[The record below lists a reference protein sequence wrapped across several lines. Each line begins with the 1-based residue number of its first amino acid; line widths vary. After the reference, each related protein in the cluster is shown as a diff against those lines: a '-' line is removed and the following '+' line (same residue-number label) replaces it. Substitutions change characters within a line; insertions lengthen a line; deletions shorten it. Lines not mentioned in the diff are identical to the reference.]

1 MKKAKRLLAV
11 LLAAVMLISA
21 ACLPTYAYKAES
33 VLGDGSIAPNSNYHI
48 PYQGSDGKYYF
59 SYEQGV
65 AYVLDLVDNMLAEA
79 NLTMTCDELNTMA
92 NIGINVFTSDAFLN
106 LDDFLLDAGNPKGL
120 LDFRSIDALVRT
132 LIGAIT
138 CIKKSPTTEFF
149 GPLLG
154 DLRDSTNGLNREGL
168 TSEKNRVDSDDRE
181 VLEMLI
187 LWLYNNRNLLTKV
200 VAGTFNWGSLLNKLL
215 IGNVP
220 LLADVGGFLKLTLYQ
235 ELIDGSVTAIPA
247 GETLDTGVQK
257 LLNWALI
264 EGTGE
269 TAETGALSVLGEN
282 FEPLMPAVGNQP
294 GGVDITATAVQEDRD
309 GDGALEDCTMNT
321 YQLVHNIIRGLLD
334 GMLAPMLSDVLIDA
348 LDIEITDQYPM
359 GDPAMLSD
367 VMFNTIIGAVE
378 GLAVQNGAPAP
389 TYTDEE
395 NSTPVGKI
403 NALLDWF
410 FNDGGLDTFI
420 KIDYLGIHI
429 QDNLMSLLGDIA
441 RLAINLLPGMGV
453 FESSA
458 SLAYSADDLNRV
470 WYYDA
475 NLNLVAQED
484 ETKVDKTY
492 VTYETGEVIY
502 PTEKQVINEVETI
515 TAYSYLSTDMPVNT
529 TDEKGANYVNP
540 ALVRPNYEITK
551 SQVFACLVKMAMND
565 MIDGCYFPEWTQDIP
580 SVLAYGFAGLAA
592 TKVPENNYYA
602 RLDAYH
608 DVTVNGEAANLVDTS
623 GKTIEP
629 LPYTIDKYGVTIP
642 KAALDIIA
650 SFGAARLNG
659 VFQLNS
665 VYFDTDTT
673 FEKFACEFLG
683 WGFTNYMPILT
694 GTLDSATG
702 TLVGDGTWKDA
713 MNTFNNA
720 IYSDY
725 TKHIFKE
732 TANFDAIYDLID
744 ATLFK
749 LIPVS
754 WMPNITGSFQ
764 FINEWL
770 LGNLIEFDL
779 QGILDLLSVNTAAD
793 AELNQPLLTVLLR
806 VIDRVFAMIFNDNGL
821 LLPNGRTNVVKNNN
835 ITSITTLDALLNSS
849 GGDNDSLPVL
859 VMNLLVNLE
868 KYKVGILSTALP
880 LIVAQI
886 YEKPYD
892 QEYLG
897 SKGVAYYKVD
907 DLDRYIKSFTE
918 NINATKGVTFTNRD
932 DARAAVDGNATAVKN
947 ADGITYDI
955 KLSNGAIYG
964 NYPDMA
970 SAMDIINALKNA
982 YVFEKTSDDGTTTYT
997 VYLRKSYLDS
1007 ATATPA
1013 TETIDGYED
1022 SYTVYSNF
1030 SKAELTPRSTS
1041 YPFAAYD
1048 SAYRFYEFEDFASAN
1063 YVYRNSNESIDE
1075 AERFV
1080 STYNNFPVN
1089 DLPAAYGTWMN
1100 YSIKARLRAAGLY
1113 DSNDDGL
1120 IVNSDTDAGY
1130 DATNPNIDGDPG
1142 IPNAM
1147 YPFSTTATTSFT
1159 YYDEKTGEN
1168 ITVTMNTVTPE
1179 AYEQLSMAI
1188 AYGNDSAND
1197 VELTTIE
1204 KEALVRLA
1212 LGTINFDITP
1222 TITVNEDGT
1231 ETETFHTGS
1240 FQWDGL
1246 SEAQLASIDTFCAS
1260 NGYKFVYDTA
1270 AGTYTITRS
1279 AFKVFDSNFTLGTAD
1294 VSTTPLADVSSYT
1307 AVKEANR
1314 TYAQKTEI
1322 QLNESYADYVE
1333 NLYANRRSLYN
1344 KIDYISYRYEMAEA
1358 SRTNAGFDTTM
1369 LKWVLNL
1376 TASAYKDTKTK
1387 RRNCVFTGAVDSTTN
1402 EAITTKAYTATT
1414 YSKFREAY
1422 DFGTSLVAAVE
1433 SQSLAAG
1440 ITQSMISEAYYGILE
1455 TYKGLLPF
1463 TGPADMTQ
1471 LLAYIKVAT
1480 DILTDPNKDDPV
1492 LGYESSGLDV
1502 LRSTLTDAETVRDDD
1517 TIDCESQQTVDNM
1530 AALLNQAIQ
1539 NLVYKTVPSI
1549 IPSTDDPDSTV
1560 STKETSN
1567 VNNRI
1572 VGQVFGL
1579 SEGVGAIMSAIDI
1592 VGMREDAAI
1601 GSTVTITPSGR
1612 GNGTGAYYR
1621 GTVKGQERFRYYAVV
1636 YGDLNGDARVDGT
1649 DATALE
1655 YYMLTNDV
1663 LSASVMGSAKYEAAD
1678 ANHDGVVD
1686 QSDVATIVKH
1696 YTFKES
1702 IDQTVHSTN

>member
-1 MKKAKRLLAV
+1 M
-11 LLAAVMLISA
+11 
-21 ACLPTYAYKAES
+21 
-33 VLGDGSIAPNSNYHI
+33 
-48 PYQGSDGKYYF
+48 
-59 SYEQGV
+59 
-65 AYVLDLVDNMLAEA
+65 
-79 NLTMTCDELNTMA
+79 
-92 NIGINVFTSDAFLN
+92 
-106 LDDFLLDAGNPKGL
+106 
-120 LDFRSIDALVRT
+120 
-132 LIGAIT
+132 
-138 CIKKSPTTEFF
+138 
-149 GPLLG
+149 
-154 DLRDSTNGLNREGL
+154 
-168 TSEKNRVDSDDRE
+168 
-181 VLEMLI
+181 
-187 LWLYNNRNLLTKV
+187 
-200 VAGTFNWGSLLNKLL
+200 
-215 IGNVP
+215 
-220 LLADVGGFLKLTLYQ
+220 
-235 ELIDGSVTAIPA
+235 
-247 GETLDTGVQK
+247 
-257 LLNWALI
+257 
-264 EGTGE
+264 
-269 TAETGALSVLGEN
+269 
-282 FEPLMPAVGNQP
+282 
-294 GGVDITATAVQEDRD
+294 
-309 GDGALEDCTMNT
+309 
-321 YQLVHNIIRGLLD
+321 
-334 GMLAPMLSDVLIDA
+334 
-348 LDIEITDQYPM
+348 
-359 GDPAMLSD
+359 
-367 VMFNTIIGAVE
+367 
-378 GLAVQNGAPAP
+378 
-389 TYTDEE
+389 
-395 NSTPVGKI
+395 
-403 NALLDWF
+403 
-410 FNDGGLDTFI
+410 
-420 KIDYLGIHI
+420 
-429 QDNLMSLLGDIA
+429 
-441 RLAINLLPGMGV
+441 
-453 FESSA
+453 
-458 SLAYSADDLNRV
+458 
-470 WYYDA
+470 
-475 NLNLVAQED
+475 
-484 ETKVDKTY
+484 
-492 VTYETGEVIY
+492 
-502 PTEKQVINEVETI
+502 
-515 TAYSYLSTDMPVNT
+515 
-529 TDEKGANYVNP
+529 
-540 ALVRPNYEITK
+540 
-551 SQVFACLVKMAMND
+551 
-565 MIDGCYFPEWTQDIP
+565 
-580 SVLAYGFAGLAA
+580 
-592 TKVPENNYYA
+592 
-602 RLDAYH
+602 
-608 DVTVNGEAANLVDTS
+608 
-623 GKTIEP
+623 
-629 LPYTIDKYGVTIP
+629 
-642 KAALDIIA
+642 
-650 SFGAARLNG
+650 
-659 VFQLNS
+659 FQLNS
-665 VYFDTDTT
+665 LRFDTDTT
-673 FEKFACEFLG
+673 LEKFACEFLG
-683 WGFTNYMPILT
+683 WGFTRYMPMLT

-713 MNTFNNA
+713 MNTFINA

-725 TKHIFKE
+725 TNHVFKE

-779 QGILDLLSVNTAAD
+779 QGILDLLSVNTASD

-806 VIDRVFAMIFNDNGL
+806 VIDRVLAMVFNDHGL

-835 ITSITTLDALLNSS
+835 ITSITSLDALMATGSETA
-849 GGDNDSLPVL
+849 SLPVL
-859 VMNLLVNLE
+859 VDNLLMYLE
-868 KYKVGILSTALP
+868 TYKVMLLSTALP
-880 LIVAQI
+880 LIVAQV
-886 YEKPYD
+886 YEKPY
-892 QEYLG
+892 QEEYLG
-897 SKGVAYYKVD
+897 AKGVAYYKVD
-907 DLDRYIKSFTE
+907 DLDRYVKSFTE

-982 YVFEKTSDDGTTTYT
+982 YVFEKTADDGTTTYT

-1013 TETIDGYED
+1013 TETIDGYND
-1022 SYTVYSNF
+1022 SYSVYSNF
-1030 SKAELTPRSTS
+1030 SKAELTPRSTT
-1041 YPFAAYD
+1041 YPFASYD
-1048 SAYRFYEFEDFASAN
+1048 SSYRFYEFEDFASAN
-1063 YVYRNSNESIDE
+1063 YVYRNTKEAIKD

-1080 STYNNFPVN
+1080 SSYNSFPKS

-1120 IVNSDTDAGY
+1120 IVNSNTDAGY

-1142 IPNAM
+1142 IPDAM
-1147 YPFSTTATTSFT
+1147 YPFSTTTATAFT
-1159 YYDEKTGEN
+1159 YYDSKTGEN

-1188 AYGNDSAND
+1188 AYGNDAAND

-1204 KEALVRLA
+1204 KEDLVRLA

-1222 TITVNEDGT
+1222 TLNADGT
-1231 ETETFHTGS
+1231 ESYHTGS

-1307 AVKEANR
+1307 AVKETNR
-1314 TYAQKTEI
+1314 TYAQKTVI

-1358 SRTNAGFDTTM
+1358 VRPNKGFDTTM

-1376 TASAYKDTKTK
+1376 TSSAYKDSKTK
-1387 RRNCVFTGAVDSTTN
+1387 RRNCVLVGVDGEN
-1402 EAITTKAYTATT
+1402 IITTKAYTATT

-1433 SQSLAAG
+1433 SHALGTG

-1471 LLAYIKVAT
+1471 LLAYIQVAT
-1480 DILTDPNKDDPV
+1480 DIMNDPNRNDPV
-1492 LGYESSGLDV
+1492 LGYKSGLDV
-1502 LRSTLTDAETVRDDD
+1502 LESTLADAIVVSKDE
-1517 TIDCESQQTVDNM
+1517 TIDCESQNIVDNM

-1539 NLVYKTVPSI
+1539 NLVYNTVPSI

-1560 STKETSN
+1560 STIERSN

-1572 VGQVFGL
+1572 VGQVIGL

-1592 VGMREDAAI
+1592 VGMREDSAI
-1601 GSTVTITPSGR
+1601 GSTVSITPSSR

-1621 GTVKGQERFRYYAVV
+1621 GTVKGQERFRYFAVV

-1655 YYMLTNDV
+1655 YYMLSNDV
-1663 LSASVMGSAKYEAAD
+1663 LTASVMGSAKFEAAD

>member
-11 LLAAVMLISA
+11 LLAAVMLASA

-33 VLGDGSIAPNSNYHI
+33 VLGDGSISPNDNYHI

-59 SYEQGV
+59 SYEQGA
-65 AYVLDLVDNMLAEA
+65 AYVLDLLDNLLKDA
-79 NLTMTCDELNTMA
+79 NIVISGDELNDLA
-92 NIGINVFTSDAFLN
+92 GLNVT
-106 LDDFLLDAGNPKGL
+106 GL
-120 LDFRSIDALVRT
+120 LAVNKLCGPNGAGENGDYIDLRSIDNLVWT
-132 LIGAIT
+132 ITGLIMDLDEAFLVGVANV
-138 CIKKSPTTEFF
+138 FNAF
-149 GPLLG
+149 G
-154 DLRDSTNGLNREGL
+154 DLLKGDAKIHSDGLSRSINRTDST
-168 TSEKNRVDSDDRE
+168 DRE

-187 LWLYNNRNLLTKV
+187 LWLNNMRPALRKI
-200 VAGTFNWGSLLNKLL
+200 VAGTYNWGALDSAIPDMIKD
-215 IGNVP
+215 
-220 LLADVGGFLKLTLYQ
+220 LAGFLKLTLYQ
-235 ELIDGSVTAIPA
+235 LLVNDSATEIPA
-247 GETLDTGVQK
+247 GETLDGAVQQ

-269 TAETGALSVLGEN
+269 TAETGALSLLGPN
-282 FEPLMPAVGNQP
+282 HTALMPAVGDQP
-294 GGVDITATAVQEDRD
+294 GGIDITATPIQADRD
-309 GDGALEDCTMNT
+309 GDGAIEDCTMNT
-321 YQLVHNIIRGLLD
+321 YQLVHNIIRGVLD

-348 LDIEITDQYPM
+348 LDIEITEQYPM

-389 TYTDEE
+389 TYTEEE

-410 FNDGGLDTFI
+410 FNGGGLDTFI

-502 PTEKQVINEVETI
+502 PTAKKVINEVETI
-515 TAYSYLSTDMPVNT
+515 TAYSYLSTDMPVNI
-529 TDEKGANYVNP
+529 TDERGSNYVDP
-540 ALVRPNYEITK
+540 DLIRPNYEITK
-551 SQVFACLVKMAMND
+551 SQVFACLVKMMLND

-592 TKVPENNYYA
+592 TKIPENNYYA

-608 DVTVNGEAANLVDTS
+608 DVTVNGEAANLVDAS

-650 SFGAARLNG
+650 SFGASRLNG
-659 VFQLNS
+659 VFQLNG

-673 FEKFACEFLG
+673 LEKFACEFLG
-683 WGFTNYMPILT
+683 WGFTRYMPMLT
-694 GTLDSATG
+694 GTLDPSTG

-725 TKHIFKE
+725 TNHVFKE

-744 ATLFK
+744 ETLFK

-754 WMPNITGSFQ
+754 WMPNMTGSFQ

-779 QGILDLLSVNTAAD
+779 QGILDLLSVNTASD

-806 VIDRVFAMIFNDNGL
+806 VIDRVLAIVFNDHGL
-821 LLPNGRTNVVKNNN
+821 LLPNGRTNVVKSNN
-835 ITSITTLDALLNSS
+835 ITNITSLDALLA
-849 GGDNDSLPVL
+849 GGDVSASLPVL
-859 VMNLLVNLE
+859 VDNLLMYLE
-868 KYKVGILSTALP
+868 TYKVMLLSTALP

-886 YEKPYD
+886 YEKPYQ

-970 SAMDIINALKNA
+970 AATDIINALKNA
-982 YVFEKTSDDGTTTYT
+982 YVFEKTADDGTTTYT
-997 VYLRKSYLDS
+997 VYLRKSYLDC
-1007 ATATPA
+1007 AKADPA
-1013 TETIDGYED
+1013 TETIDGYKD

-1041 YPFAAYD
+1041 YPFVSYD
-1048 SAYRFYEFEDFASAN
+1048 SAYRFYEYEDFAAAN
-1063 YVYRNSNESIDE
+1063 YVYGNAKDAVSD

-1080 STYNNFPVN
+1080 STYNSFPKN

-1100 YSIKARLRAAGLY
+1100 YSIKSRLRAAGLY

-1120 IVNSDTDAGY
+1120 IVNSSTDAGY

-1142 IPNAM
+1142 IPSAM
-1147 YPFSTTATTSFT
+1147 YPFSTTAATAFT
-1159 YYDEKTGEN
+1159 YYDSKTGEN

-1188 AYGNDSAND
+1188 AYGNDPAND
-1197 VELTTIE
+1197 VELSTIE

-1222 TITVNEDGT
+1222 SITVNEDGT
-1231 ETETFHTGS
+1231 ETETYHTGS
-1240 FQWDGL
+1240 FKWDGL
-1246 SEAQLASIDTFCAS
+1246 SADQLATIDTFCAS

-1279 AFKVFDSNFTLGTAD
+1279 AFKVFDSNFTLGTVD

-1307 AVKEANR
+1307 AVKETDR
-1314 TYAQKTEI
+1314 TYAQKTVI

-1344 KIDYISYRYEMAEA
+1344 KIDYISYRYEMAET
-1358 SRTNAGFDTTM
+1358 SRTNSGFDTTM

-1440 ITQSMISEAYYGILE
+1440 ITQAMISEAYYGILE

-1471 LLAYIKVAT
+1471 LLAYIKVAEE
-1480 DILTDPNKDDPV
+1480 IIADPNKDDPV

-1539 NLVYKTVPSI
+1539 NLVYNTVPSI

-1601 GSTVTITPSGR
+1601 GSTVSITPSSR

-1621 GTVKGQERFRYYAVV
+1621 GTVKGQERFRYFAVV

-1663 LSASVMGSAKYEAAD
+1663 LTAAVMGSAKFEAAD

>member
-33 VLGDGSIAPNSNYHI
+33 VLGDGSISPNDNYHI
-48 PYQGSDGKYYF
+48 PHQGSDGKYYF
-59 SYEQGV
+59 SYEQGA
-65 AYVLDLVDNMLAEA
+65 AYVLDLLDNLLKDA
-79 NLTMTCDELNTMA
+79 NIVITGKELNDLA
-92 NIGINVFTSDAFLN
+92 GLNVT
-106 LDDFLLDAGNPKGL
+106 GL
-120 LDFRSIDALVRT
+120 LAVNKLCGPNGAGENGDYIDLRSIDNLVWT
-132 LIGAIT
+132 ITGLIMDLDEAFLVGVANV
-138 CIKKSPTTEFF
+138 FNAF
-149 GPLLG
+149 G
-154 DLRDSTNGLNREGL
+154 DLLEGSAKIHSDGLSRSINRTDS
-168 TSEKNRVDSDDRE
+168 SDKE

-187 LWLYNNRNLLTKV
+187 LWLNNMRPALRKI
-200 VAGTFNWGSLLNKLL
+200 VAGTYNWGALNSAIPAMIKDL
-215 IGNVP
+215 
-220 LLADVGGFLKLTLYQ
+220 GGYLKLTLYK
-235 ELIDGSVTAIPA
+235 LLVNDSATVIPA
-247 GETLDTGVQK
+247 GETLDSAVQQ

-264 EGTGE
+264 EGTGD
-269 TAETGALSVLGEN
+269 TAETGALSLLGSN
-282 FEPLMPAVGNQP
+282 HTALMPAVGNQP
-294 GGVDITATAVQEDRD
+294 GGVDITATPIQADRD
-309 GDGALEDCTMNT
+309 GDGAVEDCTMNT
-321 YQLVHNIIRGLLD
+321 YQLVNNILKGVLD
-334 GMLAPMLSDVLIDA
+334 GMLAPMLSDVLVDA
-348 LDIEITDQYPM
+348 LDIEITEQYPM

-389 TYTDEE
+389 TYTEEE

-420 KIDYLGIHI
+420 KIDYMGIHI

-458 SLAYSADDLNRV
+458 NLAYSSDDLNRV

-540 ALVRPNYEITK
+540 DLVRPNYEITK
-551 SQVFACLVKMAMND
+551 SQVYACLIKMALND

-608 DVTVNGEAANLVDTS
+608 DVTVNGEAANLVDAS

-629 LPYTIDKYGVTIP
+629 LPYTIDKHGVTIP
-642 KAALDIIA
+642 KAALDIVA

-665 VYFDTDTT
+665 LRFDTDTT
-673 FEKFACEFLG
+673 LEKFACEFLG
-683 WGFTNYMPILT
+683 WGFTRYMPMLT

-713 MNTFNNA
+713 MNTFINA

-725 TKHIFKE
+725 TNHVFKE

-754 WMPNITGSFQ
+754 WTPNITGSFQ

-779 QGILDLLSVNTAAD
+779 QGILNLLSVNTAAD

-806 VIDRVFAMIFNDNGL
+806 VIDRVLAMVFNDHGL
-821 LLPNGRTNVVKNNN
+821 LLPNGRTDVVKSNN
-835 ITSITTLDALLNSS
+835 ITNITSLDALMATGSETA
-849 GGDNDSLPVL
+849 SLPVL
-859 VMNLLVNLE
+859 VDNLLMYLE
-868 KYKVGILSTALP
+868 TYKVMLLSTALP

-982 YVFEKTSDDGTTTYT
+982 YVFEKTADDGTTTYT

-1007 ATATPA
+1007 ATAAPA

-1030 SKAELTPRSTS
+1030 SKADLTPRSTS
-1041 YPFAAYD
+1041 YPFASYD
-1048 SAYRFYEFEDFASAN
+1048 SSYRFYEFEDFASAN
-1063 YVYRNSNESIDE
+1063 YVYRNANEAIKD

-1080 STYNNFPVN
+1080 SSYNSFPKS

-1120 IVNSDTDAGY
+1120 IVNSNTDAGY

-1142 IPNAM
+1142 IPDAM
-1147 YPFSTTATTSFT
+1147 YPFSTTTATAFT
-1159 YYDEKTGEN
+1159 YYDSKTGEN

-1188 AYGNDSAND
+1188 AYGNDAAND

-1204 KEALVRLA
+1204 KEDLVRLA

-1222 TITVNEDGT
+1222 TLNADGT
-1231 ETETFHTGS
+1231 ESYHTGS

-1307 AVKEANR
+1307 AVKETNR
-1314 TYAQKTEI
+1314 TYAQKTVI

-1344 KIDYISYRYEMAEA
+1344 RIDYISYRYEMAEA
-1358 SRTNAGFDTTM
+1358 VRPNKGFDTTM

-1376 TASAYKDTKTK
+1376 TSSAYKDSKTK
-1387 RRNCVFTGAVDSTTN
+1387 RRNCVLVGVDGEN
-1402 EAITTKAYTATT
+1402 IITTKAYTATT

-1433 SQSLAAG
+1433 SQALGTG

-1471 LLAYIKVAT
+1471 LLAYIQVAT
-1480 DILTDPNKDDPV
+1480 DIMNDPNKNDPV
-1492 LGYESSGLDV
+1492 LGYASGLDV
-1502 LRSTLTDAETVRDDD
+1502 LESTLADAIVVRDDD
-1517 TIDCESQQTVDNM
+1517 TIDCESQKTVDNM

-1539 NLVYKTVPSI
+1539 NLVYNTVPSI
-1549 IPSTDDPDSTV
+1549 IPSTEDTSSTV
-1560 STKETSN
+1560 STIETSN

-1572 VGQVFGL
+1572 VGQVIGL

-1592 VGMREDAAI
+1592 VGMREDSAI
-1601 GSTVTITPSGR
+1601 GSTVSITPSSR

-1621 GTVKGQERFRYYAVV
+1621 GTVKGQERFRYFAVV

-1655 YYMLTNDV
+1655 YYMLSNDV
-1663 LSASVMGSAKYEAAD
+1663 LTASVMGSAKFEAAD
-1678 ANHDGVVD
+1678 ANHDGIVD
-1686 QSDVATIVKH
+1686 QSDVSTIVKH

>member
-11 LLAAVMLISA
+11 LLAAVMLASA

-33 VLGDGSIAPNSNYHI
+33 VLGDGSISPNDNYHI

-59 SYEQGV
+59 SYEQGA
-65 AYVLDLVDNMLAEA
+65 AYVLDLLDNLLKDA
-79 NLTMTCDELNTMA
+79 NIVISGDELNDLA
-92 NIGINVFTSDAFLN
+92 GLNVT
-106 LDDFLLDAGNPKGL
+106 GL
-120 LDFRSIDALVRT
+120 LAVNKLCGPNGAGENGDYIDLRSIDNLVWT
-132 LIGAIT
+132 ITGLIMDLDEAFLVGVANV
-138 CIKKSPTTEFF
+138 FNAF
-149 GPLLG
+149 G
-154 DLRDSTNGLNREGL
+154 DLLKGDAKIHSDGLSRSINRTDS
-168 TSEKNRVDSDDRE
+168 SDKE

-187 LWLYNNRNLLTKV
+187 LWLNNMRPALRKI
-200 VAGTFNWGSLLNKLL
+200 VAGTYNWGALDSAIPAMIKD
-215 IGNVP
+215 
-220 LLADVGGFLKLTLYQ
+220 LAGFLKLTLYQ
-235 ELIDGSVTAIPA
+235 LLVNDSATEIPA
-247 GETLDTGVQK
+247 GETLDGAVQQ

-269 TAETGALSVLGEN
+269 TAETGALSLLGPN
-282 FEPLMPAVGNQP
+282 HTALMPAVGDQP
-294 GGVDITATAVQEDRD
+294 GGIDITATPIQADRD
-309 GDGALEDCTMNT
+309 GDGAIEDCTMNT
-321 YQLVHNIIRGLLD
+321 YQLVHNIIRGVLD

-348 LDIEITDQYPM
+348 LDIEITEQYPM
-359 GDPAMLSD
+359 GDPAMLND

-389 TYTDEE
+389 TYTEEE

-410 FNDGGLDTFI
+410 FNGGGLDTFI

-502 PTEKQVINEVETI
+502 PTAKQVINEVETI

-529 TDEKGANYVNP
+529 TDERGSNYVDP
-540 ALVRPNYEITK
+540 DLIRPNYEITK
-551 SQVFACLVKMAMND
+551 SQVFACLVKMMLND

-592 TKVPENNYYA
+592 TKIPENNYYA

-608 DVTVNGEAANLVDTS
+608 DVTVNGEAANLVDAS

-650 SFGAARLNG
+650 SFGASRLNG
-659 VFQLNS
+659 VFQLNGR
-665 VYFDTDTT
+665 YFDTDTT
-673 FEKFACEFLG
+673 LEKFACEFLG
-683 WGFTNYMPILT
+683 WGFTRYMPMLT
-694 GTLDSATG
+694 GTLDPSTG

-725 TKHIFKE
+725 TNHVFKE

-744 ATLFK
+744 ETLFK

-779 QGILDLLSVNTAAD
+779 QGILNLLSVNTSSD

-806 VIDRVFAMIFNDNGL
+806 VIDRVLAMVFNDHGL
-821 LLPNGRTNVVKNNN
+821 LLPNGRTNVVKSNN
-835 ITSITTLDALLNSS
+835 ITNITSLDALMA
-849 GGDNDSLPVL
+849 GGDVSASLPVL
-859 VMNLLVNLE
+859 VDNLLMYLE
-868 KYKVGILSTALP
+868 TYKVMLLSTALP

-886 YEKPYD
+886 YEKPYQ

-982 YVFEKTSDDGTTTYT
+982 YVFEKTADDGTTTYT

-1007 ATATPA
+1007 ATATTA

-1030 SKAELTPRSTS
+1030 SKADLTPRSTS
-1041 YPFAAYD
+1041 YPFASYD
-1048 SAYRFYEFEDFASAN
+1048 SSYRFYEFEDFASAN
-1063 YVYRNSNESIDE
+1063 YVYRNANEAIND

-1080 STYNNFPVN
+1080 SSYNSFPKS

-1120 IVNSDTDAGY
+1120 IVNSNTDAGY

-1142 IPNAM
+1142 IPSAM
-1147 YPFSTTATTSFT
+1147 YPFSTTAATAFT
-1159 YYDEKTGEN
+1159 YYDSKTGEN

-1188 AYGNDSAND
+1188 AYGNDPAND
-1197 VELTTIE
+1197 VELSTIE

-1222 TITVNEDGT
+1222 SITVNEDGT
-1231 ETETFHTGS
+1231 ETETYHTGS
-1240 FQWDGL
+1240 FKWDGL
-1246 SEAQLASIDTFCAS
+1246 SADQLATIDTFCAS

-1279 AFKVFDSNFTLGTAD
+1279 AFKVFDSNFTLGTVD

-1307 AVKEANR
+1307 AVKETDR
-1314 TYAQKTEI
+1314 TYAQKTVI
-1322 QLNESYADYVE
+1322 QLNKSYADYVE

-1358 SRTNAGFDTTM
+1358 SRTNSGFDTTM

-1376 TASAYKDTKTK
+1376 TASAYKDSKTK

-1440 ITQSMISEAYYGILE
+1440 ITQAMISEAYYGILE

-1471 LLAYIKVAT
+1471 LLAYIKVAEE
-1480 DILTDPNKDDPV
+1480 IIGDPNKDDPV

-1601 GSTVTITPSGR
+1601 GSTVSITPSSR

-1621 GTVKGQERFRYYAVV
+1621 GTVKGQERFRYFAVV

-1663 LSASVMGSAKYEAAD
+1663 LTAAVMGSAKFEAAD

>member
-11 LLAAVMLISA
+11 LLAAVMLASA

-33 VLGDGSIAPNSNYHI
+33 VLGDGSISPNDNYHI

-59 SYEQGV
+59 SYEQGA
-65 AYVLDLVDNMLAEA
+65 AYVLDLLDNLLKDA
-79 NLTMTCDELNTMA
+79 NIVISGDELNDLA
-92 NIGINVFTSDAFLN
+92 GLNVT
-106 LDDFLLDAGNPKGL
+106 GL
-120 LDFRSIDALVRT
+120 LAINKLCGPNGAGENGDYIDLRSIDNLVWT
-132 LIGAIT
+132 ITGLIIDLDEAFLVGVANV
-138 CIKKSPTTEFF
+138 FNAF
-149 GPLLG
+149 G
-154 DLRDSTNGLNREGL
+154 DLLKGDAKIHSDGLSRSINRTDST
-168 TSEKNRVDSDDRE
+168 DRE

-187 LWLYNNRNLLTKV
+187 LWLNNMRPALRKI
-200 VAGTFNWGSLLNKLL
+200 VAGTYNWGALDSAIPDMIKD
-215 IGNVP
+215 
-220 LLADVGGFLKLTLYQ
+220 LAGFLKLTLYQ
-235 ELIDGSVTAIPA
+235 LLVNDSATEIPA
-247 GETLDTGVQK
+247 GETLDGAVQQ

-269 TAETGALSVLGEN
+269 TAETGALSLLGPN
-282 FEPLMPAVGNQP
+282 HTALMPAVGDQP
-294 GGVDITATAVQEDRD
+294 GGVDITATPIQADRD
-309 GDGALEDCTMNT
+309 GDGAIEDCTMNT
-321 YQLVHNIIRGLLD
+321 YQLVHNIIRGVLD

-348 LDIEITDQYPM
+348 LDIEITEQYPM
-359 GDPAMLSD
+359 GDPAMLND

-389 TYTDEE
+389 TYTEEE

-410 FNDGGLDTFI
+410 FNGGGLDTFI

-502 PTEKQVINEVETI
+502 PTAKKVINEVETI
-515 TAYSYLSTDMPVNT
+515 TAYSYLSTDMPVNI
-529 TDEKGANYVNP
+529 TDERGSNYVDP
-540 ALVRPNYEITK
+540 DLIRPNYEITK
-551 SQVFACLVKMAMND
+551 SQVFACLVKMMLND

-592 TKVPENNYYA
+592 TKIPENNYYA

-608 DVTVNGEAANLVDTS
+608 DVTVNGEAANLVDAS

-650 SFGAARLNG
+650 SFGASRLNG
-659 VFQLNS
+659 VFQLNG

-673 FEKFACEFLG
+673 LEKFACEFLG
-683 WGFTNYMPILT
+683 WGFTRYMPMLT
-694 GTLDSATG
+694 GTLDPSTG

-725 TKHIFKE
+725 TNHVFKE
-732 TANFDAIYDLID
+732 TANFDAIFDLID
-744 ATLFK
+744 ETLFK

-779 QGILDLLSVNTAAD
+779 QGLLNLLSVNTASD

-806 VIDRVFAMIFNDNGL
+806 VIDRVLAMVFNDHGL
-821 LLPNGRTNVVKNNN
+821 LLPNGRTNVVKSNN
-835 ITSITTLDALLNSS
+835 ITNITSLDALMA
-849 GGDNDSLPVL
+849 GGDVSASLPVL
-859 VMNLLVNLE
+859 VDNLLMYLE
-868 KYKVGILSTALP
+868 TYKVMLLSTALP

-886 YEKPYD
+886 YEKPYQ

-970 SAMDIINALKNA
+970 AATDIINALKNA
-982 YVFEKTSDDGTTTYT
+982 YVFEKTADDGTTTYT
-997 VYLRKSYLDS
+997 VYLRKTYLDC
-1007 ATATPA
+1007 AKADPA
-1013 TETIDGYED
+1013 TETIDGYKD

-1041 YPFAAYD
+1041 YPFVSYD
-1048 SAYRFYEFEDFASAN
+1048 SSYRFYEYEDFAAAN
-1063 YVYRNSNESIDE
+1063 YVYGNAKDAVKD

-1080 STYNNFPVN
+1080 STYNSFPKN

-1120 IVNSDTDAGY
+1120 IVNSSTDAGY

-1142 IPNAM
+1142 IPSAM
-1147 YPFSTTATTSFT
+1147 YPFSTTAATAFT
-1159 YYDEKTGEN
+1159 YYDSKTGEN

-1188 AYGNDSAND
+1188 AYGNDPAND
-1197 VELTTIE
+1197 VELSTIE

-1222 TITVNEDGT
+1222 TLNEDGT
-1231 ETETFHTGS
+1231 ESYHTGS

-1246 SEAQLASIDTFCAS
+1246 SADQLATIDTFCAS

-1279 AFKVFDSNFTLGTAD
+1279 AFKVFDSNFTLGTVD

-1307 AVKEANR
+1307 AVKETDR
-1314 TYAQKTEI
+1314 TYAQKTVI
-1322 QLNESYADYVE
+1322 QLNESYADYVD

-1376 TASAYKDTKTK
+1376 TASAYKDSKTK
-1387 RRNCVFTGAVDSTTN
+1387 RRNCVLVGVDGEN
-1402 EAITTKAYTATT
+1402 IITTKAYTATT

-1471 LLAYIKVAT
+1471 LLAYIKVAEE
-1480 DILTDPNKDDPV
+1480 IIGDPNKDDPV
-1492 LGYESSGLDV
+1492 LGYESSGLVV
-1502 LRSTLTDAETVRDDD
+1502 LESTLTDAETVRDDD
-1517 TIDCESQQTVDNM
+1517 TIDCESQQIVDNM

-1621 GTVKGQERFRYYAVV
+1621 GTVKGQERFRYFAVV

-1663 LSASVMGSAKYEAAD
+1663 LTAAVMGSAKFEAAD